1 LKLLIIVALYIAKSM
16 DVNIIGAGALGNLL
30 ATKLSKQHNVNLI
43 VKSNHTDL
51 IEKQEILFRDIQGN
65 ITKTNVKVK
74 TKVENCDLIIL
85 CVKSYDAQ
93 ALVQEF
99 SNLDTHILLCQ
110 NGLKT
115 LNYALQNID
124 ETRLSYLVTGN
135 GISKIKAGISEHKGL
150 GFTYLGNISK
160 IRSELLDNISETLTE
175 QDIDCSVVPNI
186 EDYVWLKAIINSAI
200 NPIATLAEVKNGKL
214 RNPELNDE
222 VKSLC
227 EESSNIATSN
237 GIRLPLDPWQEIN
250 KIIEKTA
257 DNKCS
262 MLQDLEN
269 NQQTEID
276 AINGELIRI
285 AKKLSLK
292 STYNKQVVAEINKIS
307 INT

>member
-1 LKLLIIVALYIAKSM
+1 M

-150 GFTYLGNISK
+150 GFTYLGNINK

-237 GIRLPLDPWQEIN
+237 GIRLPLDPWEEIN

>member
-1 LKLLIIVALYIAKSM
+1 M

-150 GFTYLGNISK
+150 GFTYLGNITK

-237 GIRLPLDPWQEIN
+237 GIRLPLDPWEEIN

>member
-1 LKLLIIVALYIAKSM
+1 M

-150 GFTYLGNISK
+150 GFTYLGSITK

>member
-1 LKLLIIVALYIAKSM
+1 MYIAKSM

-43 VKSNHTDL
+43 VKSNHADL

-150 GFTYLGNISK
+150 GFTYLGNITK

-214 RNPELNDE
+214 RNPELNHE

-237 GIRLPLDPWQEIN
+237 GIRLPLDPWEEIN

>member
-1 LKLLIIVALYIAKSM
+1 M

-30 ATKLSKQHNVNLI
+30 ATKLSKQHNVKLI

-150 GFTYLGNISK
+150 GFTYLGNITK

-237 GIRLPLDPWQEIN
+237 GIRLPLDPWEEIN

>member
-1 LKLLIIVALYIAKSM
+1 M

-160 IRSELLDNISETLTE
+160 IRSKILDNISETLTE

-237 GIRLPLDPWQEIN
+237 GIRLPLDPWEEIN

>member
-1 LKLLIIVALYIAKSM
+1 M

-237 GIRLPLDPWQEIN
+237 GIRLPLDPWEEIN

>member
-1 LKLLIIVALYIAKSM
+1 M